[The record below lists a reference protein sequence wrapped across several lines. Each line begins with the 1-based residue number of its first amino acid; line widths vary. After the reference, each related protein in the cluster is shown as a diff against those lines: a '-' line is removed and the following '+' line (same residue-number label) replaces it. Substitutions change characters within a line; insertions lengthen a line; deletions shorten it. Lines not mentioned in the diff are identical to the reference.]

1 MTSFQDIKYQLNI
14 KIIHIKPDLEP
25 DLELYLDPDLNYR
38 NILQFYDKFKYNHEG
53 DCGIDLYNPDIEIE
67 SLMVGTIDFNIKCE
81 MIDLETNNY
90 TSYYLVPRSSLA
102 KTSFQLANSIGI
114 IDAGYRGSIMA
125 KIRCFHKTS
134 DVLKKGSYFQIIAPD
149 LKPIKVNIVTEL
161 STTNRNSGFGST
173 K

>member
-1 MTSFQDIKYQLNI
+1 MTTQFQNIKYNLNI
-14 KIIHIKPDLEP
+14 NINTTNPDIIE
-25 DLELYLDPDLNYR
+25 
-38 NILQFYDKFKYNHEG
+38 FYNKFKYHHHG
-53 DCGIDLYNPDIEIE
+53 DSGIDLYNPDIEIE

-114 IDAGYRGSIMA
+114 IDAGYRGNLLA
-125 KIRCFHKTS
+125 KIRCFHNTT
-134 DVLKKGSYFQIIAPD
+134 DTLEKGSYFQIVAPD
-149 LKPIKVNIVTEL
+149 LKPIRLNIVDEL
-161 STTNRNSGFGST
+161 SSTDRDNKAYGST